1 MNKMSMK
8 IRRIITI
15 LVTVLMIS
23 QLPGVGYI
31 ISGAA
36 DGPMISEPVGTLTHT
51 CTAEDEGRTFSM
63 FYQSLATLI
72 VPADLGVT
80 IGAVEITDSVNAGA
94 SFTIN
99 NNGHI
104 ETANIQYGQ
113 VSMNGGTYTS
123 ITLAEGATINATGIT
138 ATSSITSSGSFN
150 VEGNN
155 VSNGSVTAVS
165 IGGTGNITVKE
176 KLELTGSGTTAKM
189 YVYADTQIVNSTGA
203 AFAVTNVENNKK
215 YSIPAGTNSTLREMH
230 GTTMDISSEDN
241 RASGGVT
248 SEFFEPLWYG
258 ESTPAATFEAAE
270 GYYFPEDYQ
279 VTTDGQGAVTTD
291 VVEKNKVSIAYT
303 VGADDTGTVTLT
315 FPALTRLPSGE
326 GNLVVENV
334 RYNEEVNPQITS
346 STNDATY
353 PLFEYK
359 QKDATDDAYT
369 TTKPTAVGDYVV
381 RATLPCNL
389 DYYTLVL
396 EKEFSILRAIGSVD
410 FSIADVTYG
419 VEVNPQLTSDTND
432 VSTAVIEYK
441 LVTEDDAT
449 YSVNKPTTVGNYI
462 ARVTLLQNEIYESVV
477 ETTEFSITRAQGSAE
492 FSVASVKYNQLI
504 IPVVASTT
512 HDVSTSIIEY
522 KPAAAE
528 DTEYSADK
536 PTAVGDYVARVT
548 LPENDSYQQVVRTTE
563 FSITKATGTVEFS
576 IEDVKYGVE
585 VKPQVKS
592 DTNDVS
598 TAIVEYKLTSEDDES
613 FTTVKPVKVGEYT
626 ARVTLIANESYEQL
640 VETTTFSIKKAKG
653 SVRLVLENIV
663 YGEILSPEIYS
674 ETNDVNT
681 AVIEYKSVGEDDSA
695 YSTTK
700 VSAVGEYML
709 RVTLSESESYEQV
722 VETATFSI
730 KKADGNGT
738 INVEDV
744 FYGAPV
750 SPELASGT
758 NDVYKALIEYK
769 VAGAED
775 STYSTVIP
783 IAVGDYVARV
793 TYIEND
799 SYNQVVDTD
808 EFTIS
813 YLPAPTVAVKI
824 SGTEGSN
831 GYFTT
836 AVTISAPEGY
846 LISDRLDGDYA
857 TSITIDATRKAGY
870 LYYKNI
876 ETGEKTAGVWQDE
889 IMIDRQLPSATAKD
903 GVTYYAEFVE
913 VIIEDSNLNYIT
925 VNGEEYQEEIIA
937 GKATI
942 KLESNNGLEEYE
954 IVIAD
959 LAGNTKVMKVVVADN
974 WMEQGVI
981 PTGENV
987 SLMTEYEY
995 SLGEG
1000 IWQVEG
1006 DTTSYNGN
1014 NSFYVGVEG
1023 EYTFVQQ

>member
-1 MNKMSMK
+1 MNKMSKK
-8 IRRIITI
+8 IRRIIAI
-15 LVTVLMIS
+15 LVTMLMIS

-36 DGPMISEPVGTLTHT
+36 DDPIISEPVGTLTHT
-51 CTAEDEGRTFSM
+51 CTAEDEGRTFNM

-72 VPADLGVT
+72 VPADLGVA

-150 VEGNN
+150 IEGNN

-165 IGGTGNITVKE
+165 IGGTGNITVNG

-203 AFAVTNVENNKK
+203 AFVVTNVENNKE
-215 YSIPAGTNSTLREMH
+215 YSIPAGTNSTLRELY

-248 SEFFEPLWYG
+248 PEFLGPLWYG

-279 VTTDGQGAVTTD
+279 VTTDGKGTVTTS

-346 STNDATY
+346 STNDATN

-369 TTKPTAVGDYVV
+369 TTKPTAIGDYVV

-441 LVTEDDAT
+441 LVTEDDTT
-449 YSVNKPTTVGNYI
+449 YSVNKPTAVGNYM
-462 ARVTLLQNEIYESVV
+462 ARVTLLQNEIYEGVV
-477 ETTEFSITRAQGSAE
+477 E
-492 FSVASVKYNQLI
+492 
-504 IPVVASTT
+504 
-512 HDVSTSIIEY
+512 
-522 KPAAAE
+522 
-528 DTEYSADK
+528 
-536 PTAVGDYVARVT
+536 
-548 LPENDSYQQVVRTTE
+548 TTE

-626 ARVTLIANESYEQL
+626 ARITILANESYEQL

-681 AVIEYKSVGEDDSA
+681 AVIEYKSVGADDSA

-700 VSAVGEYML
+700 ASEVGEYML
-709 RVTLSESESYEQV
+709 RVTLLPNESYEKV

-730 KKADGNGT
+730 EKADGKGT

-744 FYGAPV
+744 FYGAPI
-750 SPELASGT
+750 SPELASRT

-783 IAVGDYVARV
+783 TAVGDYVARV

-836 AVTISAPEGY
+836 AVTICAPEGY

-889 IMIDRQLPSATAKD
+889 IMIDRQVPSATAKD

-925 VNGEEYQEEIIA
+925 VNGEEYQDEMVA

-987 SLMTEYEY
+987 SLMTDYEY

-1000 IWQVEG
+1000 TWQVEG
-1006 DTTSYNGN
+1006 DTTSYSGN
-1014 NSFYVGVEG
+1014 TTFYVGAEG